1 MHIVVP
7 EPLDRILRECESA
20 VVALSGG
27 VDSTVLLAAA
37 REVLGPEALLAVTA
51 SDAVHP
57 TSEVSLAADLAGML
71 GVPWLSVDCG
81 RLESE
86 EFLRND
92 PDRCYWCRR
101 ILNAVLLDIARERGL
116 HTVIDGTTGDD
127 SAEYRPGLRANAEL
141 GVRAPLAEAG
151 LSKAAVR
158 NLARVWGLPN
168 WDRPA
173 SPCLAT
179 RIPYYTPITLATI
192 ETIQKAE
199 EVLRDLGFHQVRVRH
214 HGEIARV
221 EVAPQELGKLV
232 RDPVRRRVVKEL
244 TDLGYTYVSADLEGL
259 VSGSLNRSLW
269 RTQVQPHV
277 DSDRSES

>member
-1 MHIVVP
+1 MRIVVP
-7 EPLDRILRECESA
+7 EPLDRILRECGSA
-20 VVALSGG
+20 VIALSGG
-27 VDSTVLLAAA
+27 VDSAVLLAAA

-57 TSEVSLAADLAGML
+57 ASEVSLAGDLAGML

-86 EFLRND
+86 EFLRNG

-151 LSKAAVR
+151 LSKAVIR
-158 NLARVWGLPN
+158 NLARIWGLPN

-179 RIPYYTPITLATI
+179 RIPYYTRITLATI
-192 ETIQKAE
+192 DTIQKAE
-199 EVLRDLGFHQVRVRH
+199 DLLRSLGFHNVRVRH

-269 RTQVQPHV
+269 RTQAQPHV
-277 DSDRSES
+277 DSDQPES